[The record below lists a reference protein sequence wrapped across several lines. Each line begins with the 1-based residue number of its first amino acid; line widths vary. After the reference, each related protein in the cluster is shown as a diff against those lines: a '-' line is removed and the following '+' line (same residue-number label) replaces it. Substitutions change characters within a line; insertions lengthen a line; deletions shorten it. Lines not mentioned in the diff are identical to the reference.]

1 MSFRQKS
8 IFPQSSTQRG
18 QNIAPRGSK
27 KGPKRLQHGPKKAP
41 RQTPPDAPTCLTA
54 LLDQRASRS
63 FVNQVYVGG
72 PWGPKKFDFSR
83 GFLAFSRL
91 GRSWGRL
98 RFLAHFDPLLLL
110 EPKMDPKIS
119 KFSQKLLFQER
130 PLNRL
135 HGRRPY
141 VFTNGCG
148 LAGALLGPSS
158 APQALPKSFKMYE
171 INTPPQ

>member
-1 MSFRQKS
+1 MTFRQKS

-72 PWGPKKFDFSR
+72 PSGAKKTSFSR

-98 RFLAHFDPLLLL
+98 KFLAHFDPLLLL
-110 EPKMDPKIS
+110 KPKMDPKIS
-119 KFSQKLLFQER
+119 KFGKKKNCSSRRGPQIASMGENPMFLRVDLAPPGPFWAPLR
-130 PLNRL
+130 PPP
-135 HGRRPY
+135 G
-141 VFTNGCG
+141 
-148 LAGALLGPSS
+148 
-158 APQALPKSFKMYE
+158 
-171 INTPPQ
+171 PPQIVQNV